1 MLNDQLL
8 AAANLDVL
16 PLDAIYEVIFPFLY
30 TNGVDMSRQLQEEG
44 TENDVE

>member
-16 PLDAIYEVIFPFLY
+16 PMDAIYEVIFPFLY
-30 TNGVDMSRQLQEEG
+30 KNGVDMSRQL
-44 TENDVE
+44 